1 MEVGIVPSD
10 QRPREGF
17 VRIKMPILLVAV
29 ALLATSCFKSET
41 LIRVNE
47 DGSGVI
53 ESLIAL
59 DIDAALDLAN
69 AFGTE
74 DAPTIGVDEACDDFE
89 QQTDVP
95 EGAEVR
101 PYEEDGFCGIS
112 FTVAFAAD
120 EFQQAVAGADAGGD
134 FELRRDGT
142 GWYFESDFTDQGF
155 GGDDLSNAFF
165 PDELF
170 DDAEVTIGIFL
181 PGRMVEHNA
190 TYIDTDGTAIWEI
203 DLTGQAGRIFAR
215 TESGETIL
223 GPGSPDDGGGS
234 AIVGLLVI
242 VAVLAL
248 IGGVVW
254 LVIRRRN
261 ERGAASTSTETVIG
275 APSDPVPEPPGSS
288 LPPPP
293 SA

>member
-1 MEVGIVPSD
+1 MEVEIVPSD
-10 QRPREGF
+10 QRPRERF
-17 VRIKMPILLVAV
+17 VKIKMPILLVAV

-112 FTVAFAAD
+112 FTLAFAAD
-120 EFQQAVAGADAGGD
+120 GFQQAVGGADAGGD
-134 FELRRDGT
+134 FDLRRDGT

-155 GGDDLSNAFF
+155 GGDDLSNSFF

-203 DLTGQAGRIFAR
+203 DLTGQSGRIFAR

-223 GPGSPDDGGGS
+223 GPGAHDGGGS

-242 VAVLAL
+242 IAVLAL

-261 ERGAASTSTETVIG
+261 ERGAASTSTETVMG
-275 APSDPVPEPPGSS
+275 APSDPVPDPPGSS

-293 SA
+293 SS